1 MNGRAIFGMLWA
13 MANLY
18 GWKSPCINLLKKE
31 HVLTEFD
38 LARIKKA
45 QEKRA
50 RKNKL
55 RLSRK

>member
-1 MNGRAIFGMLWA
+1 MRYILEMLLA
-13 MANLY
+13 VSNFHGY
-18 GWKSPCINLLKKE
+18 KSPKATPVKEE

-50 RKNKL
+50 RKNEL

>member
-1 MNGRAIFGMLWA
+1 MRYILEMLLVVG
-13 MANLY
+13 NFHGY
-18 GWKSPCINLLKKE
+18 KSPKATPVKEE

-50 RKNKL
+50 RKNEL

>member
-1 MNGRAIFGMLWA
+1 MRYILEMLLA
-13 MANLY
+13 VGNFHVY
-18 GWKSPCINLLKKE
+18 KSPKATPVKEE

-50 RKNKL
+50 RKNEL

>member
-1 MNGRAIFGMLWA
+1 MNGRAILGMVWA
-13 MANLY
+13 IANLY
-18 GWKSPCINLLKKE
+18 GWKSPSTAPT
-31 HVLTEFD
+31 HVQTEFD

-55 RLSRK
+55 RLGRK